1 MLGQSVPT
9 SRLIFDKY
17 DSEGSGYIDVDGLGL
32 LCADQ
37 GVQLDAV
44 QLAHALRTLD
54 STGGGRLSYDDFKV
68 WWASGLALDGN
79 MAPSLLSDAIQPLQG
94 MASTDNLLAQ
104 DQLNEEQLL
113 RMLEARFHGG
123 RIYTD
128 GGPMLV
134 AINPYQPL
142 PIYSPEVVAAYAGGG
157 RETLPPHVF
166 RLAADGFAE
175 LKLERKSQAVL
186 ISGESGAG
194 KTETAKAVLRMLS
207 HLSSTQ
213 VGSGVLCFASIV
225 ECIARSEH
233 PEYRR

>member
-1 MLGQSVPT
+1 MLTQTVPT
-9 SRLIFDKY
+9 SRLIFEKY
-17 DSEGSGYIDVDGLGL
+17 DTGGSGYIDINGLGM

-54 STGGGRLSYDDFKV
+54 SKGEGKLSYEDFKV
-68 WWASGLALDGN
+68 WWASSLALDN
-79 MAPSLLSDAIQPLQG
+79 DMAPSLLPNAIPPMPG
-94 MASTDNLLAQ
+94 MASTDDLLAQ
-104 DQLNEEQLL
+104 NELNEEKLL
-113 RMLEARFHGG
+113 RMLETRFHSG

-142 PIYSPEVVAAYAGGG
+142 PIYSPEVVKAYAASG
-157 RETLPPHVF
+157 RHKLPPHVF
-166 RLAADGFAE
+166 RLAADGFGE

-207 HLSSTQ
+207 YLSSAQ
-213 VGSGVLCFASIV
+213 VGQRRTVPC
-225 ECIARSEH
+225 EH
-233 PEYRR
+233 RVA